1 MRGNMENIVTNAFK
15 IRKTDEY
22 EKNIPFNYLAAF
34 PDKSFKIPIVD
45 VFKKGKIFGS
55 GIDFSKIVFMPI
67 GATSYSDALNMG
79 QKIVTE
85 IKKRIRYKTMSSIEE
100 NNAILT
106 RDVRGYLYDIFDV
119 FEMMTATI
127 KSCGYEVGKDIVFML
142 DGDAGKLYRKE

>member
-1 MRGNMENIVTNAFK
+1 MENIVTNAFK

-55 GIDFSKIVFMPI
+55 SIDFSKIVFMPI
-67 GATSYSDALNMG
+67 GATSYTDALNMG

-106 RDVRGYLYDIFDV
+106 RDVRGYHYDIFDV
-119 FEMMTATI
+119 F
-127 KSCGYEVGKDIVFML
+127 
-142 DGDAGKLYRKE
+142 